1 MDTKD
6 KNEFNI
12 HGNVGGIFPGDNAHV
27 DNINVGTS
35 NQNQDELAKVLVNLL
50 QKIDTLQG
58 TKKEEAQ
65 LAAKALETE
74 ARKGDG
80 ADEKTV
86 QKWFNFLLETAPDAW
101 DVAVDTF
108 MNPIKGVHTV
118 FQKVAK
124 RAKEN
129 QSKSS

>member
-12 HGNVGGIFPGDNAHV
+12 QGNVGGIFSGDNAHV
-27 DNINVGTS
+27 DNINMGAS
-35 NQNQDELAKVLVNLL
+35 NQNQDELAKVLVKLL

-58 TKKEEAQ
+58 SEKEEAQ

-74 ARKGDG
+74 ARKGDE
-80 ADEKTV
+80 ADEKVV

-108 MNPIKGVHTV
+108 INPIKGVHTV

-129 QSKSS
+129 QPKSS